1 MPLRDQMRFPETK
14 IILSRLWGYMLNR
27 GDRDRIN
34 IVTAIWYRIQK
45 AKPELCKTES
55 RVEAIRFLA
64 REYDAGH
71 IDPYE
76 ILIDAWYLDS
86 ELNVL
91 DKW

>member
-1 MPLRDQMRFPETK
+1 
-14 IILSRLWGYMLNR
+14 MLNVE
-27 GDRDRIN
+27 DRNWIN
-34 IVTAIWYRIQK
+34 IVTALWYRVQQ

-64 REYDAGH
+64 KEYKAGH
-71 IDPYE
+71 YDPYE